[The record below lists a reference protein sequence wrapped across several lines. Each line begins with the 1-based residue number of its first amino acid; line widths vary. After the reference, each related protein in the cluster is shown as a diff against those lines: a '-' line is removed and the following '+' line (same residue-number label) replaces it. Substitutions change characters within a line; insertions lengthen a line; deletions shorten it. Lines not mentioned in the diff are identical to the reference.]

1 MIIISMERFVK
12 DTLIHKIE
20 KFVDY
25 IKLLLVFSVSI
36 VLLFAVGLLFYDI
49 VSMVSNKYSEGIGTV
64 LGSLLIIWVLL
75 ELLEMQFENLKG
87 AKIET
92 SVFVMVALVAFIRK
106 LLVAS
111 LKSNKIEL
119 AYFLGAIVI
128 LSIVYFA
135 IKRAEN
141 LRIEPKN

>member
-1 MIIISMERFVK
+1 MK
-12 DTLIHKIE
+12 DVLIHKIE
-20 KFVDY
+20 KFVDC
-25 IKLLLVFSVSI
+25 IKLLLVFSVSM

-49 VSMVSNKYSEGIGTV
+49 TLMIANKYSEGIGTV

-111 LKSNKIEL
+111 LKTDKVEL
-119 AYFLGAIVI
+119 AYFLGAVVI
-128 LSIVYFA
+128 LSVVYFA

-141 LRIEPKN
+141 FKIEPKK

>member
-1 MIIISMERFVK
+1 MK

-20 KFVDY
+20 RFVDY

-128 LSIVYFA
+128 LSIVYFF

>member
-1 MIIISMERFVK
+1 MK
-12 DTLIHKIE
+12 DVLIHKIE
-20 KFVDY
+20 KFVDC
-25 IKLLLVFSVSI
+25 IKLLLVFSVAM

-49 VSMVSNKYSEGIGTV
+49 FSMIMNKYSEGIGTV

-111 LKSNKIEL
+111 LKTDKVEL
-119 AYFLGAIVI
+119 AYFLGVIVI
-128 LSIVYFA
+128 LSVVYFA
-135 IKRAEN
+135 IKRVEN
-141 LRIEPKN
+141 LEIEPKN